1 MTNALRSRPATD
13 TSRGSLVLQN
23 RPIKVLIVD
32 TAIAFGGS
40 LVVARN
46 LLKHLDATLVQASL
60 VSACSDGFVSD
71 IFAGSSKVTLLSPRI
86 DYVTLGNWKLKLNQ
100 NIAWRPLRRA
110 LRSRRGE
117 TWPCR

>member
-1 MTNALRSRPATD
+1 MPGARQMPPNETTANSQERSPSGASAAHR
-13 TSRGSLVLQN
+13 RV
-23 RPIKVLIVD
+23 RVLIVD

-46 LLKHLDATLVQASL
+46 LLRHLDSNLIEASL

-71 IFAGSSKVTLLSPRI
+71 IFAGSSNVTLLSPRI

-100 NIAWRPLRRA
+100 NIA
-110 LRSRRGE
+110 
-117 TWPCR
+117 